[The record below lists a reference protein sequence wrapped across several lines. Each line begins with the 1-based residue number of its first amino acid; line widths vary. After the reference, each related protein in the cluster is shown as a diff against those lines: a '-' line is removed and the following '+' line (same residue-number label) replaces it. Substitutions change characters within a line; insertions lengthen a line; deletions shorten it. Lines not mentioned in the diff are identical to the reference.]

1 MNWIDDHVAVG
12 NWVDA
17 AYANRLIQEGI
28 ELIVDARTLFA
39 RNPPLFY
46 PVPMIDEIEHAGD
59 MLVALAGLE
68 AKVLIRCRWGR
79 DRTPF
84 VAMVYLSKRYGLS
97 HREAYERVRKN
108 HPITVFHWDWV
119 EMLERRRGEK

>member
-17 AYANRLIQEGI
+17 TFANRLIQEGV
-28 ELIVDARTLFA
+28 ELIVDARALFA
-39 RNPPLFY
+39 RDPPLFR
-46 PVPMIDEIEHAGD
+46 PVPMIDKI
-59 MLVALAGLE
+59 VALAGLQ

-84 VAMVYLSKRYGLS
+84 VAMVYVSKRYGLS
-97 HREAYERVRKN
+97 HRDAYERVRKN
-108 HPITVFHWDWV
+108 RPITVFHWDWV
-119 EMLERRRGEK
+119 EMLERRQGGVG